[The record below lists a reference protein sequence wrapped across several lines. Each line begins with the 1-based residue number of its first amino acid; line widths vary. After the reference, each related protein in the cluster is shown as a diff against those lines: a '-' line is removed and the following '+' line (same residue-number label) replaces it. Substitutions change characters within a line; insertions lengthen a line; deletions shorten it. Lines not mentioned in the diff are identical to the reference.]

1 MDEDWKK
8 YFDPLVLERLRGMSL
23 RSRHSATGAMAG
35 MHRSTRSG
43 QAIEF
48 SEHRQYTPGEDLRQL
63 DWKVLGRTDKYYL
76 RQREDETTM
85 RCHLLVDRS
94 GSMAFRGD
102 SSSTTKL
109 QFALQIAAS
118 LAFVASENRD
128 STSLT
133 CLGETVSP
141 IVDAG
146 SGSEHLMALAMAMGR
161 IECQAD
167 AAIANQIQA
176 TMRSLPSGGL
186 VILISDVFE
195 DVEELLK
202 SFRAVRTTGRSMIV
216 VQVIDPMEFDFPFGD
231 TVEYIGL
238 EGEPAFTVDASG
250 IGAAYREEVS
260 KHQRSLEAG
269 CRSAG
274 IPFWILPTNVP
285 LHTKLPEFVNSLGR

>member
-1 MDEDWKK
+1 
-8 YFDPLVLERLRGMSL
+8 
-23 RSRHSATGAMAG
+23 
-35 MHRSTRSG
+35 
-43 QAIEF
+43 
-48 SEHRQYTPGEDLRQL
+48 
-63 DWKVLGRTDKYYL
+63 
-76 RQREDETTM
+76 
-85 RCHLLVDRS
+85 
-94 GSMAFRGD
+94 
-102 SSSTTKL
+102 
-109 QFALQIAAS
+109 
-118 LAFVASENRD
+118 
-128 STSLT
+128 
-133 CLGETVSP
+133 
-141 IVDAG
+141 
-146 SGSEHLMALAMAMGR
+146 MALAMAMGR

-195 DVEELLK
+195 DVEDLLK

-216 VQVIDPMEFDFPFGD
+216 VQVIDPMEFDFPVGD

-238 EGEPAFTVDASG
+238 EGEPACTVDASG